1 MELILV
7 RHGHPDVPLESHTG
21 NPPLSARGIQHAL
34 YVATAL
40 KGEPIERI
48 VSSGM
53 RRADATA
60 EPLAD
65 ALGLIVETHADLG
78 EIDRWGGEYAN
89 VETIRQKGPE
99 ELQRFRDAPIAYFGI
114 DADRF
119 RRETLA
125 AFRSILHDGKGGKIA
140 LFTHGFPINIL
151 ISHVLGIGH
160 EHDTQ
165 FVPSYGSISRI
176 SGQSF
181 DALTMTSWNEHSHIP
196 ETLK

>member
-7 RHGHPDVPLESHTG
+7 RHGHPDVPVQSHTG

-34 YVATAL
+34 HVAMAL
-40 KGEPIERI
+40 KVEPIERI

-65 ALGLIVETHADLG
+65 ALGLVVETHADLG

-125 AFRSILHDGKGGKIA
+125 AFRSILHDNTSAKTAI
-140 LFTHGFPINIL
+140 FTHGFPINIL
-151 ISHVLGIGH
+151 ISQVLGIGH

-181 DALTMTSWNEHSHIP
+181 DALTMTSWNENSHIP

>member
-7 RHGHPDVPLESHTG
+7 RHGHRDVPLQSHTG

-34 YVATAL
+34 HVATAL
-40 KGEPIERI
+40 KVEPIERI

-65 ALGLIVETHADLG
+65 ALGLVVETHADLG

-125 AFRSILHDGKGGKIA
+125 AFRSILHDNTGAKTAI
-140 LFTHGFPINIL
+140 FTHG
-151 ISHVLGIGH
+151 
-160 EHDTQ
+160 
-165 FVPSYGSISRI
+165 ISRRTRCR
-176 SGQSF
+176 SPRHARSCASSHCRSKTERRANLSRRLRVCSF
-181 DALTMTSWNEHSHIP
+181 TI
-196 ETLK
+196 

>member
-7 RHGHPDVPLESHTG
+7 RHGHPDVPLQSHSG
-21 NPPLSARGIQHAL
+21 NPPLSARGIQQARH
-34 YVATAL
+34 VATAL
-40 KGEPIERI
+40 EIEPIKRI

-60 EPLAD
+60 QPLAD
-65 ALGLIVETHADLG
+65 ALGLVVEAHADLG

-125 AFRSILHDGKGGKIA
+125 AFRSILDDGDSAKTAI
-140 LFTHGFPINIL
+140 FTHGFPINIL
-151 ISHVLGIGH
+151 ISHTLGIGH
-160 EHDTQ
+160 DHDTQ

-176 SGQSF
+176 SGHNF
-181 DALTMTSWNEHSHIP
+181 DELTMTSWNENSHIP
-196 ETLK
+196 EALK

>member
-7 RHGHPDVPLESHTG
+7 RHGHPDVPLQSHTG

-34 YVATAL
+34 HVATAL
-40 KGEPIERI
+40 KVEPIERI

-65 ALGLIVETHADLG
+65 ALGLVVETHADLG

-125 AFRSILHDGKGGKIA
+125 AFRSILHDGKGAKIA

-181 DALTMTSWNEHSHIP
+181 DALTMTSWNENSHIP